1 MTAWGILSVSSCPLP
16 GYFPRCAADV
26 HLHRV
31 LWFEEQ
37 PKRVHM
43 AAGCRDLECD
53 NIIIL
58 DSDATGTAAEPACWG
73 YGFHQRSFQTLV
85 GLSHAWKA

>member
-1 MTAWGILSVSSCPLP
+1 
-16 GYFPRCAADV
+16 
-26 HLHRV
+26 
-31 LWFEEQ
+31 
-37 PKRVHM
+37 M